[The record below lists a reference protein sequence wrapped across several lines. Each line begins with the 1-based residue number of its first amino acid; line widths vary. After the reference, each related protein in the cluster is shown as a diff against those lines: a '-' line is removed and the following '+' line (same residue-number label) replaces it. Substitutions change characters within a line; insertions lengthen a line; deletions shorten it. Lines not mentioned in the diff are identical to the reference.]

1 MPISMLVEQVSHREI
16 GSNDENAAF
25 SYRENVPDR
34 LRVPPFWGC
43 RGTAIHSS
51 AVETAFVGVPKE
63 DLI

>member
-1 MPISMLVEQVSHREI
+1 MPISMLVEQVSRSEM
-16 GSNDENAAF
+16 GSNHGNAAF
-25 SYRENVPDR
+25 SYRENAPDR

-43 RGTAIHSS
+43 RGTAMRSG